1 MAGASFSEMEQLP
14 YGELG
19 AVRINDWRALQ
30 MKVRVA

>member
-1 MAGASFSEMEQLP
+1 MEQLP

>member
-1 MAGASFSEMEQLP
+1 MEQLP
-14 YGELG
+14 YGEMG

>member
-1 MAGASFSEMEQLP
+1 MEQLP
-14 YGELG
+14 YGEME